1 MNHEITPAK
10 TYYLVFVTLLILTF
24 TTARVAYI
32 DLGPFNVY
40 VAMTI
45 AIIKALLV
53 VLFFMHVK
61 QSSHVVKV
69 FVAAGFFW
77 LAIMLSLTLAD
88 YLTRGW
94 VPPGP
99 TYPQ

>member
-1 MNHEITPAK
+1 MTHEITPKK
-10 TYYLVFVTLLILTF
+10 TYYLVFITLLILTF
-24 TTARVAYI
+24 TTARIAYI

-53 VLFFMHVK
+53 ILFFMHVK
-61 QSSHVVKV
+61 DNTSLLKV

-77 LAIMLSLTLAD
+77 LAIMLVLTLAD
-88 YLTRGW
+88 YATRSRLP
-94 VPPGP
+94 VGP
-99 TYPQ
+99 EFPY